1 MDKLLSGRRV
11 LVVEDEMMV
20 LMMIEDMLADL
31 GCESVTAAA
40 TVDQALALID
50 AQAFDAAMLDMNLND
65 NKTHAVAD
73 ALAARGVPFVFSTGY
88 SARDVREGYRDRP
101 LLKKPFQYEELVEVL
116 TRLLS
121 RSSGDNGRLKKPSL
135 QGVPTDDE

>member
-1 MDKLLSGRRV
+1 
-11 LVVEDEMMV
+11 MMV

-40 TVDQALALID
+40 TVDRALALIE
-50 AQAFDAAMLDMNLND
+50 AQVFDAAMLDMNLNG
-65 NKTHAVAD
+65 NQSRPVAD

-88 SARDVREGYRDRP
+88 SGNDMREGYRDRP
-101 LLKKPFQYEELVEVL
+101 VLKKPFRYDDLVGIL

-121 RSSGDNGRLKKPSL
+121 P
-135 QGVPTDDE
+135 